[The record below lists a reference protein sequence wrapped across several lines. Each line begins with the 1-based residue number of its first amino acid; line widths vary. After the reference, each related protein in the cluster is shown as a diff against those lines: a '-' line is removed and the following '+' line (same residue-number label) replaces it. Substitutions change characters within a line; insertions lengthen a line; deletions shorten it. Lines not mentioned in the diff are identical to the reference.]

1 MNRKF
6 VNIGSYIGYNIL
18 RVDFEGPEFFFDLE
32 EDESN
37 LGLSLFSALK
47 YSHFITLEESTHM
60 GMDKKSYPNWIKRTM
75 KQYGHKT
82 KGDMF
87 KPMFSCGVSE
97 EKDNFLFSPTHQCAL
112 NSWEG
117 TKETEANKFTIPLTA
132 TAAEMGAALRRCL
145 GLCTSKFDPPK
156 DV

>member
-1 MNRKF
+1 MAKT
-6 VNIGSYIGYNIL
+6 VSLKY
-18 RVDFEGPEFFFDLE
+18 DFEPYRCCEVKIGGTWDRVTARQFRSFD
-32 EDESN
+32 
-37 LGLSLFSALK
+37 GQRR
-47 YSHFITLEESTHM
+47 I
-60 GMDKKSYPNWIKRTM
+60 
-75 KQYGHKT
+75 
-82 KGDMF
+82 
-87 KPMFSCGVSE
+87 SCGVSE